1 MERNSS
7 ADQKDSQDQNREKAK
22 QNNSVANQ
30 DTKKSETTIP
40 LEDSY
45 PLF

>member
-7 ADQKDSQDQNREKAK
+7 ADQKDSHDENREKAK
-22 QNNSVANQ
+22 QNNSAANK
-30 DTKKSETTIP
+30 DIKESEASIP